1 MTTMVAKNQRS
12 RGSFIGFVNLL
23 LLLLQFFCALAVTST
38 LAMRETY
45 EEISAQTF
53 GEGAP
58 LMGSPVADLVIQP
71 WLAILLVPL
80 LGLSIWKER
89 RINSA
94 RVRAVQNLMIIL
106 ALMAVQFGLIVL
118 IYGPASEARLL

>member
-1 MTTMVAKNQRS
+1 
-12 RGSFIGFVNLL
+12 
-23 LLLLQFFCALAVTST
+23 
-38 LAMRETY
+38 
-45 EEISAQTF
+45 
-53 GEGAP
+53 
-58 LMGSPVADLVIQP
+58 MGSPVADLVIQP